1 MTRSLKPHMW
11 FFAELRRWFVSTT
24 LWAIT
29 FIAAAMTVLST
40 FGVVETGAKQI
51 AEGVTDPESLTEL
64 ALTMP
69 FGGVLFTT
77 FLAIIIVGNDFDTK
91 FSNRLLALSKTP
103 TTIIAVKGLVSA
115 VLSTIVGAATLVIG
129 RITTR
134 LFLEGKDI
142 AYLPQMDTAEWA
154 RGYMFLFVSGAL
166 WGVALALLFKNT
178 IIAMGV
184 HFIYQTVAESA
195 IIGAFPHFG
204 KWLPGGAQAAM
215 VQDPSLPETF
225 DILPGLGIFAL
236 WLVALFA
243 ISTMLLQR
251 SPQPPLGLLEK
262 NRKNQ
267 AHSPE
272 SATVLVR

>member
-40 FGVVETGAKQI
+40 FGVVERGAKQI
-51 AEGVTDPESLTEL
+51 ADGVTDPESLTEL

-77 FLAIIIVGNDFDTK
+77 FLAIIIVGKDFDTK

-154 RGYMFLFVSGAL
+154 RGYMLLFVSGAL
-166 WGVALALLFKNT
+166 WGVALALLSRTPSSQWALHLSNGRAVRDHRRSISESGCPAAPRLQWFKIHPT
-178 IIAMGV
+178 RKVRHPAGLA
-184 HFIYQTVAESA
+184 YS
-195 IIGAFPHFG
+195 
-204 KWLPGGAQAAM
+204 
-215 VQDPSLPETF
+215 PS
-225 DILPGLGIFAL
+225 G
-236 WLVALFA
+236 
-243 ISTMLLQR
+243 
-251 SPQPPLGLLEK
+251 
-262 NRKNQ
+262 
-267 AHSPE
+267 
-272 SATVLVR
+272 